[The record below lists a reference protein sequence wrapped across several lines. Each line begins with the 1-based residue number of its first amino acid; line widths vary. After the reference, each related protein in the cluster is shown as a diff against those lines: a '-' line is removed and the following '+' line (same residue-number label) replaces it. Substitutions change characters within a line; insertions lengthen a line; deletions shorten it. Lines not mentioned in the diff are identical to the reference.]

1 MNIIKFSLSYSQAQ
15 LTSACGAAATPG
27 HEFICD
33 ICMLSYPLVEMTG
46 LECGHLFCRGCWDS
60 YLQVMIMCQGQGQTI
75 ECPATAC
82 EIVVDEATVL

>member
-1 MNIIKFSLSYSQAQ
+1 MGQ
-15 LTSACGAAATPG
+15 
-27 HEFICD
+27 
-33 ICMLSYPLVEMTG
+33 MTG

-82 EIVVDEATVL
+82 EIVGDEATVLYVIIVFRKVETPSYTRYFFTNLVIS